1 MLKYVIFS
9 LFAVKTVPY
18 IMENFTNLEVNVS
31 GTIVL
36 ECKVN
41 GIPHPTIAWL
51 KNGHRI
57 APASGE
63 LPKMSGAAL
72 VSFSLLRAQVP
83 IGTGGIHRKIFHLQ
97 DPKFSS

>member
-1 MLKYVIFS
+1 M
-9 LFAVKTVPY
+9 FAVKTMPY
-18 IMENFTNLEVNVS
+18 IMENFTDLEVNVS

-41 GIPHPTIAWL
+41 GIPKPAIAWL

-63 LPKMSGAAL
+63 PSEMGAATL
-72 VSFSLLRAQVP
+72 PSFFRLRSQVASWKM
-83 IGTGGIHRKIFHLQ
+83 GNHG
-97 DPKFSS
+97 